1 MGDRN
6 PEAETVTSEARKPIG
21 RHDPDELARFA
32 FRVWSYK
39 QGEAVSLLI
48 HLGDRLG
55 LYRALEG
62 AGVITADGLAERTEL
77 HPRWLREWL
86 RGNAAADLL
95 ASEDGEHFELTAV
108 GAMVLTR
115 EEDSL
120 QFAAGAFGPPL
131 DPALV
136 DGLADAFQSGI
147 GLPYDRHGP
156 AGVHQ
161 TERMLGPWAR
171 LSLVPIIVPALEE
184 VADRLAAGTLVADV
198 GCGAGVALTALA
210 EAYPRSTFHGYEL
223 SHLAVERARAR
234 VAEAGLTNV
243 EIIERRAEEL
253 PDNRDYALVLT
264 FDCLHDMTQPETAAA
279 AIRRSIADDGTWLV
293 KEIRCDH
300 TWAGNRR
307 NPMLAMFLGFSIASC
322 MSSALSEPDG
332 AGLGTIGLPPRAL
345 EQLARD
351 AGFTRFRMHD
361 FEDPANLYYEIRP

>member
-1 MGDRN
+1 LSSASTPLDQL
-6 PEAETVTSEARKPIG
+6 
-21 RHDPDELARFA
+21 DPDEVGRFA

-39 QGEAVSLLI
+39 QGEMVSLLI

-55 LYRALEG
+55 LYRALEDAG
-62 AGVITADGLAERTEL
+62 AVTADELAGRTGL

-86 RGNAAADLL
+86 RGNAAAELL
-95 ASEDGEHFELTAV
+95 ASDDGERFELSAV
-108 GAMVLTR
+108 AAAVLAR

-120 QFAAGAFGPPL
+120 QFAAGAFGPPP

-136 DGLADAFQSGI
+136 DDLAEAFRTGT
-147 GLPYDRHGP
+147 GLPYDRQGP

-171 LSLVPIIVPALEE
+171 LSLVPTIVPALEGVHE
-184 VADRLAAGTLVADV
+184 RLAAGALVADV
-198 GCGAGVALTALA
+198 GCGAGVALTTLA
-210 EAYPRSTFHGYEL
+210 QAYPESTFHGYEL
-223 SHLAVERARAR
+223 SHLAVGRARAR
-234 VAEAGLTNV
+234 IAEAGITNV
-243 EIIERRAEEL
+243 EIFERRAEEL
-253 PDNRDYALVLT
+253 PDQGDYSLVLT
-264 FDCLHDMTQPETAAA
+264 FDCLHDMTRPDAAAA
-279 AIRRSIADDGTWLV
+279 AIRRAVADDGTWLV
-293 KEIRCDH
+293 KEIRCDD

-345 EQLARD
+345 EQLARG
-351 AGFTRFRMHD
+351 AGFTRFQVHD